1 MYPVERPRRLRRT
14 PALREL
20 VRETT
25 LTPSDFI
32 YPLFVRS
39 GQGQRRAIQSMPGI
53 FQWSPDTVGDEVAK
67 ALEAN
72 VRSVLLFGIPADKDA
87 RGSSMLDDHGVVPDT
102 VRRLKDRFSDLVVMC
117 DLCLCDYTDHGHCG
131 ILTPDGQ
138 VENDASV
145 EQLARAAV
153 VFAEAGADVI
163 APSDMMDGRVGAIR
177 AALDQTGHAQTVVM
191 SYAIKYASAFYAPF
205 REAAENAPAF
215 GDRRAYQMDSANA
228 REALREARL
237 DTAEGADILMVKP
250 ALPYLDILAR
260 LRQESLLPLAAYH
273 VSGEYSLLKAA
284 SLNGWVNEVPTV
296 LETLTAIRR
305 AGADLIL
312 TYYAVQAA
320 NWLLQ

>member
-87 RGSSMLDDHGVVPDT
+87 RGSSMLDAHGVVPDT

-284 SLNGWVNEVPTV
+284 SLNGWVNEAPTV